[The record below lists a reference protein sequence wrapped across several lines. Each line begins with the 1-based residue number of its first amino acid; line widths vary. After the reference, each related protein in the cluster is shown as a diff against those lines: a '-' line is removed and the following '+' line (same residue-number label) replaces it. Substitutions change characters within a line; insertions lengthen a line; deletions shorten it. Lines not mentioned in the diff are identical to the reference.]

1 MQKYGAADYVSWQGR
16 APRKITGCLPACLYA
31 CLVRAVND
39 VKYVRKSLEKA
50 ADKKMALQCCQ
61 FPNL

>member
-16 APRKITGCLPACLYA
+16 PAQNYWLFACLLA

-39 VKYVRKSLEKA
+39 VKYFRKSLEKA
-50 ADKKMALQCCQ
+50 ADKKMALLHCSGV
-61 FPNL
+61 FADS